1 MAKINLL
8 PWREEL
14 RKQKLREFYVM
25 IGGAVFITVG
35 VIVLIH
41 TQLNGVITFQQA
53 RNTYIQNEIK
63 QVEGKIKEISD
74 LEKQK
79 ELLISR
85 MRIIERLQRNRPE
98 VVHLFDELAKQV
110 PSGLHLKKLTEKDR
124 KLTMQGIAQS
134 NARVS
139 AFMRSLDSSRWF
151 ADPSLE
157 VIQATKGNDNRR
169 EFTLVVKQ
177 ESPSDTPED
186 NK

>member
-1 MAKINLL
+1 MARINLL

-25 IGGAVFITVG
+25 IGGAALITVG

-41 TQLNGVITFQQA
+41 TQLNGVIAFQQA
-53 RNTYIQNEIK
+53 RNNYIQSEITN
-63 QVEGKIKEISD
+63 VEGKIKEISD

-98 VVHLFDELAKQV
+98 VVHLFDEIAKLV
-110 PSGLHLKKLTEKDR
+110 PSGLHLKKLSEKDR
-124 KLTMQGIAQS
+124 ILSMEGIAQS

-139 AFMRSLDSSRWF
+139 AFMRALDNSAWF

-157 VIQATKGNDNRR
+157 VIQATSGNDNRR
-169 EFTLVVKQ
+169 EFTLIVKQ
-177 ESPSDTPED
+177 QNPSDTTEEG
-186 NK
+186 K